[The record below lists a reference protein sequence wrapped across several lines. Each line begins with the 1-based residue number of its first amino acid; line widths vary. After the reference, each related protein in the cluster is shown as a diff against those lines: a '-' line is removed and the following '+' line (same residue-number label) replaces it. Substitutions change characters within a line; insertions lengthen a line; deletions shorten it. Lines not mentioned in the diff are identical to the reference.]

1 MRFPSDE
8 ELLQEFRNKPD
19 AQPRAEF
26 IHSLE
31 RTLLA
36 EGSKQRK
43 RQKIRR
49 LTIRMGIS
57 AVFLFAILWVS
68 TPFIQ
73 TIINHVMEVTKPTAI
88 PLVTKNQKL
97 KLEDIS
103 TPSKQTL
110 DKLFILVPKLKDLD
124 AKVYGKEDGIYEITF
139 YQKINGKERLYA
151 SVELY
156 AETGGLLGYENDMLN
171 REQTDPPS
179 EEVAKQQS
187 AAFLQVLLG
196 KDFKKYKASKTS
208 KDNSW
213 DAVTYTRYENEMPV
227 FLDRYVVGVNA
238 KGVTYVN
245 AGDTAPLRASSTV
258 FHKPEKILS
267 KEEITKEV
275 ASHMELSYRID
286 PASRKPRLVYSLES
300 TGYLDAGT
308 GKEVQGVDSN
318 KTTYSDPIAV
328 TPGGKRVTAKN
339 PEEVAKALADH
350 FHVDVQ
356 GAAFTVD
363 TRTPADMK
371 SANETI
377 YESKSGGKRIT
388 VYVHDNIIAGFQI
401 RNKVELASEAQHN
414 NQPKNAKIS
423 YREAQE
429 KAVQYLQPY
438 LDQSV
443 KALKIDRNQVRM
455 ANSTAYSFVFLP
467 VHDGVPVT
475 NQTYLVNVDG
485 QTGEIVNFMDGF
497 DKLHAPFPDKKL
509 AISKEAAAEAFL
521 KQYPVQ
527 LGYLFP
533 MENNK
538 LLAKPLL
545 VYSLEMIFS
554 SSLDGQ
560 TGKPLN

>member
-1 MRFPSDE
+1 MKYP
-8 ELLQEFRNKPD
+8 NKLVGSVL
-19 AQPRAEF
+19 AA
-26 IHSLE
+26 S
-31 RTLLA
+31 LLA
-36 EGSKQRK
+36 TTPMWADQVV
-43 RQKIRR
+43 
-49 LTIRMGIS
+49 S
-57 AVFLFAILWVS
+57 AVHAEGQIAEATLPPAGEKTLSILYTLQPELKGMTRKVEKSRNGVYNVS
-68 TPFIQ
+68 
-73 TIINHVMEVTKPTAI
+73 
-88 PLVTKNQKL
+88 
-97 KLEDIS
+97 
-103 TPSKQTL
+103 
-110 DKLFILVPKLKDLD
+110 
-124 AKVYGKEDGIYEITF
+124 F
-139 YQKINGKERLYA
+139 YQKIETDKKRLYA
-151 SVELY
+151 SVELD
-156 AETGGLLGYENDMLN
+156 EHTGALHSYDNDQEMSDGNKGTL
-171 REQTDPPS
+171 T
-179 EEVAKQQS
+179 EEFAKQKS

-286 PASRKPRLVYSLES
+286 PVSGKPMLVYSLES

-308 GKEVQGVDSN
+308 GKEVQGVDSI

-328 TPGGKRVTAKN
+328 TPGGKQVTAKN

-377 YESKSGGKRIT
+377 YESKSGGRRIT
-388 VYVHDNIIAGFQI
+388 VYVHDDIITGFQI
-401 RNKVELASEAQHN
+401 QNKVELASEAQHN

-443 KALKIDRNQVRM
+443 KVLKVDRNQVRM

-467 VHDGVPVT
+467 VRDGVPVT

-538 LLAKPLL
+538 LLAKPVL